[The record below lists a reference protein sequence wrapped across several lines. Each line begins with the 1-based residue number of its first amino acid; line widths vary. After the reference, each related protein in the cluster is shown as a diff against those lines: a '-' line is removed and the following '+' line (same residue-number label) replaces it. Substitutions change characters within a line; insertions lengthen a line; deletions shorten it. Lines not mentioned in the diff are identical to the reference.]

1 MTVDNLQDCLPFEM
15 RGPGTTI
22 TRLAAGMSGAA
33 VYRVEVDGRAYALK
47 LASDSEATDA
57 WLWAMRVQLMAAEA
71 RLSPK
76 VIHVEEKRRAV
87 LTAFVTPRS
96 FPEFYGNAASHAKSV
111 ALLGQTVRRIHKLPI
126 PADALGRKPRVFLG
140 DLWAGLEQAGFALPG
155 FASGAIERALAEQP
169 PPATSPPVLSHND
182 LNPTNFIYDGESIQ
196 VVDWAVADRN
206 DPYYD
211 LAVLAVFLRMKQ
223 ETCLRLLSA
232 YAHRPVDALPAG
244 FVYFRRLV
252 GALAGA
258 AQLTFACRLK
268 HPGASDA
275 DTLDSALTLEQFY
288 RQLQAGGARLGTA
301 TGHWAFGLSL
311 IKESLAV

>member
-1 MTVDNLQDCLPFEM
+1 MTADNLQDCLPLEM

-22 TRLAAGMSGAA
+22 TRLAAGLSGAA
-33 VYRVEVDGRAYALK
+33 VYRVDVDGRAYALK
-47 LASDSEATDA
+47 VAPDSEATDA

-71 RLSPK
+71 RLTPK

-87 LTAFVTPRS
+87 LTAFVTARS
-96 FPEFYGNAASHAKSV
+96 FPEFYGNAASHAKAV

-126 PADALGRKPRVFLG
+126 PADALGRDPRVFLG
-140 DLWAGLEQAGFALPG
+140 ELRGGLEQAGSPCRAIAG
-155 FASGAIERALAEQP
+155 EAIERALAEQP

-223 ETCLRLLSA
+223 DTCLRLLSA
-232 YAHRPVDALPAG
+232 YAHRRSMHFQRGSSTSAG
-244 FVYFRRLV
+244 WSGRW
-252 GALAGA
+252 
-258 AQLTFACRLK
+258 
-268 HPGASDA
+268 PGPRS
-275 DTLDSALTLEQFY
+275 
-288 RQLQAGGARLGTA
+288 
-301 TGHWAFGLSL
+301 
-311 IKESLAV
+311 